1 MPSINC
7 LVNQIKFIKKSPYT
21 SLIMSDNNVFQPK
34 IGVGVLVWRDK
45 QLLLGKRMMKDQKSC
60 WQFPGGHLEK
70 GESVVECASRE
81 VQEETGLKVKALRH
95 LGFTDKVFTIG
106 QQQYITLLV
115 SALLSGSAEAKV
127 LEPDKCEVWQ
137 WFDYQQLPAPLFKP
151 IEIFISQYDDLYMLH
166 RASVCLS

>member
-1 MPSINC
+1 M
-7 LVNQIKFIKKSPYT
+7 
-21 SLIMSDNNVFQPK
+21 FQAK

-45 QLLLGKRMMKDQKSC
+45 QLLLGKRITKDQRSC
-60 WQFPGGHLEK
+60 WQFPGGHLEN
-70 GESVVECASRE
+70 GESVIECASRE
-81 VQEETGLKVKALRH
+81 VREETGLKVKALRH
-95 LGFTDKVFTIG
+95 LGFTDKTFTMG

-115 SALLSGSAEAKV
+115 SGLYESGVAKT

-151 IEIFISQYDDLYMLH
+151 IEIFMLQQNDLYRLH

>member
-1 MPSINC
+1 M
-7 LVNQIKFIKKSPYT
+7 
-21 SLIMSDNNVFQPK
+21 

-60 WQFPGGHLEK
+60 WQFPGGHLEN
-70 GESVVECASRE
+70 GESVIECASRE
-81 VQEETGLKVKALRH
+81 VQEEAGLKVKGLRH
-95 LGFTDKVFTIG
+95 LGFTDKTFVMG

-115 SALLSGSAEAKV
+115 SGLYESGEAKT

-151 IEIFISQYDDLYMLH
+151 IEIFMSQQDDLYMLH
-166 RASVCLS
+166 RASVCLSY